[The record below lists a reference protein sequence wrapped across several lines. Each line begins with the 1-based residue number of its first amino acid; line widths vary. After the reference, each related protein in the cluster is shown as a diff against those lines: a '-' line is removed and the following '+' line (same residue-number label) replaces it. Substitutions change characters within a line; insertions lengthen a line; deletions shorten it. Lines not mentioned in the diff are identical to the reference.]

1 MVYLFLADGFEE
13 IEALSVVDI
22 LRRAKIDVT
31 TVGISKNEI
40 NGAHGIKVFADTN
53 IDTCNFSDIQ
63 ALILPGGMPGT
74 LNLNNSQKLCNLL
87 KESAKS
93 GVLLA
98 AICAAPSVLGNLGL
112 LNGRNYTCYP
122 SFEKDIFGG
131 NYTAEK
137 CVADNSGDF
146 PVITAK
152 GPGAANEFAFAIVD
166 YLTNNGEISINLKSE
181 MQF

>member
-1 MVYLFLADGFEE
+1 MFLAQGFEE
-13 IEALSVVDI
+13 VEALAPLDL
-22 LRRAKIDVT
+22 LRRAGLEVT
-31 TVGISKNEI
+31 TVGIGGDSI
-40 NGAHGIKVFADTN
+40 TGSHGITVKADVKDKKAKFEN
-53 IDTCNFSDIQ
+53 IDMV
-63 ALILPGGMPGT
+63 ILPGGMPGT

-112 LNGRNYTCYP
+112 LKGKNYTCYP